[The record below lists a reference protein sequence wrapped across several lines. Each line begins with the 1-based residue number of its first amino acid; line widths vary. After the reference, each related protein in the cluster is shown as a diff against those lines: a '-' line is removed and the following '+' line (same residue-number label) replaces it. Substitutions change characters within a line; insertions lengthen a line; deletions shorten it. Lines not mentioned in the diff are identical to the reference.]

1 MNEKGKNMNT
11 ISEKDRIILRDL
23 AKRQLELACSDT
35 MKKLEK
41 NWLANNM
48 CRPNR
53 PMVTIELGT
62 FQNDVIPEL
71 LRCEGEQARKI
82 ETLLYSN
89 MVNHTLFGDDTVVR
103 DYIPVAWEKKFVPFG
118 IEVTTEYAKEE
129 SLGYHFTEVIA
140 DLEKDFHK
148 LGRSSYGVD
157 KETTQRR
164 MEFLSDVIG
173 DILPVR
179 LSGECLWAVL
189 TQNIIHIM
197 GMENFFMSMYDAP
210 EKFHEMMAMQTQDY
224 LDYFDYLEKEN
235 LLLPTTGSVPVYQ
248 GSYAY
253 TDELPENGSKCGQMW
268 LFMDS
273 QETVGMSPDMFEEFI
288 FPYYDRLAKHAGLV
302 SYGCCEPV
310 DPVWDNCL
318 SKWENLRRVSIS
330 PWCNEEI
337 MADRLKGAKVVYHRK
352 PSPNFIGVGAV
363 LDEAAVR
370 ESIGRTVSLN
380 KGRSLEFTQRDVY
393 TINKDVQ
400 KVKRYVE
407 IIREECADKW

>member
-1 MNEKGKNMNT
+1 MNT

>member
-1 MNEKGKNMNT
+1 M
-11 ISEKDRIILRDL
+11 
-23 AKRQLELACSDT
+23 
-35 MKKLEK
+35 
-41 NWLANNM
+41 
-48 CRPNR
+48 
-53 PMVTIELGT
+53 
-62 FQNDVIPEL
+62 
-71 LRCEGEQARKI
+71 RCEGEQARKI

>member
-1 MNEKGKNMNT
+1 MNT

-210 EKFHEMMAMQTQDY
+210 EKFHEMMAIQTQDY